1 MKVIDLRSDTVTKP
15 TDEMRAAMAAADVGD
30 DVYGEDP
37 TINELEKESALMTG
51 QEAALFVTS
60 GTQGNVAA
68 LLTHCSRGDGAIL
81 GSDSHIYIY
90 EGGGLSALGGIL
102 PLVADDPGG
111 IIPPQKVLSWCRPSN
126 VHFAPARLLC
136 VENTHNR
143 AGGTAVSP
151 KDFKATVEAARSGGL
166 SVHLD
171 GARVFNASTAWGVD
185 VKEFTG
191 IVDSVQFCLSK
202 GLGAPVGSMLCGG
215 AEFISRARHWRK
227 RLGGGLRQA
236 GILAAAGL
244 IALRKMTKRLAEDH
258 ENAARLSSALLAGGV
273 GVETVDKPTNM
284 VYVSLGADGPDA
296 NELSRRCAA
305 GGVLYGAVSERRFR
319 LVTHFGVAAVDVDRA
334 AETIMEELK
343 AS

>member
-1 MKVIDLRSDTVTKP
+1 M
-15 TDEMRAAMAAADVGD
+15 GD

-111 IIPPQKVLSWCRPSN
+111 IIPPDRVLSWCRPSN

-143 AGGTAVSP
+143 AEGQPSP
-151 KDFKATVEAARSGGL
+151 EDFKATVAARSRLVPRQRQGL
-166 SVHLD
+166 QRLHRLGHRRDGVH
-171 GARVFNASTAWGVD
+171 
-185 VKEFTG
+185 G
-191 IVDSVQFCLSK
+191 IVDSPSPFKRASGPC
-202 GLGAPVGSMLCGG
+202 SMLCGG
-215 AEFISRARHWRK
+215 AELTRAQEARR
-227 RLGGGLRQA
+227 RPGA
-236 GILAAAGL
+236 G
-244 IALRKMTKRLAEDH
+244 RYW
-258 ENAARLSSALLAGGV
+258 
-273 GVETVDKPTNM
+273 P
-284 VYVSLGADGPDA
+284 
-296 NELSRRCAA
+296 RR
-305 GGVLYGAVSERRFR
+305 GS
-319 LVTHFGVAAVDVDRA
+319 
-334 AETIMEELK
+334 
-343 AS
+343 